1 MAVGI
6 HSKFG
11 AISAPAALRGLA
23 VAGACGRA
31 WSRLRS
37 WIARRRRRHA
47 LAHLND
53 WLLRDIGVIRE
64 RDIGVSREEARR
76 KIDLSWPP

>member
-11 AISAPAALRGLA
+11 AMSAPAALRALA
-23 VAGACGRA
+23 ASCGHA
-31 WSRLRS
+31 WGRLCS
-37 WIARRRRRHA
+37 WTARRRRRQA
-47 LAHLND
+47 LTHLDD

-64 RDIGVSREEARR
+64 RDIGVSRAETRR